1 MEKKKKKKEQL
12 PKTKLQA
19 KMGSESSFEYEI
31 SLFVKPLPGSWIS
44 KIRI

>member
-1 MEKKKKKKEQL
+1 MGKKKKEEQL

-31 SLFVKPLPGSWIS
+31 SPYEKTST
-44 KIRI
+44 RIMN